1 MMKQKNEIEKKLE
14 NLTKQEWD
22 TLFPV
27 ELFPHNPKWKKIYE
41 KEAQEITEK
50 LGSDTIIRI
59 EHFGST
65 SIPEIKAKSYID
77 IIIEI
82 PKDRLFD
89 EEIISGLI
97 ELGYAYFM
105 QSGSEA
111 DYMVFVKGYNLKGE
125 KEQVY
130 HIHMCSKEN
139 EMWNQIM
146 FRDYL
151 IANPKRAREYEHL
164 KIELASIFKNDRV
177 GFRIAKSDFIN
188 RTLEMANEASH

>member
-1 MMKQKNEIEKKLE
+1 MEKKLE

-27 ELFPHNPKWKKIYE
+27 ELVSHNSMWKNIYE
-41 KEAQEITEK
+41 KEEQKIIKK
-50 LGSDTIIRI
+50 LGSETIIRI

-65 SIPEIKAKSYID
+65 SIPGIRAKSYID

-89 EEIISGLI
+89 EEIINGLI
-97 ELGYAYFM
+97 ELGYTYFR
-105 QSGSEA
+105 QSGIET
-111 DYMVFVKGYNLKGE
+111 DYMVFVKGYNLKGV

-139 EMWNQIM
+139 KMWNQIM

-151 IANPKRAREYEHL
+151 IGNPARAKEYEHL
-164 KIELASIFKNDRV
+164 KIELASNFKNDRV
-177 GFRIAKSDFIN
+177 GKSDFIN
-188 RTLEMANEASH
+188 KTLEMANEASH